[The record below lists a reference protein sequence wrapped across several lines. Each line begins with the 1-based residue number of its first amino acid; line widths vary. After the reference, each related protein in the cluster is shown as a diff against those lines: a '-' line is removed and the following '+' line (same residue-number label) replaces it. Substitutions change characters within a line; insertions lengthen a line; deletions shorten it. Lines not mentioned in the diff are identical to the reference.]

1 MSSTNSTS
9 IIEIGGVKI
18 QISTV
23 TALGRGV
30 GWSTSDG
37 RSNLYVNLGGDMTGF
52 EASSHSCLYPGSPTV
67 GEFSW
72 LPPGAA
78 FIGAYGKG
86 TIRFLEVSAP
96 PSWPSP
102 AWPRLA
108 AFEPYVAEAAR
119 LIASRIYSGQTH
131 GLLNLVVDLWT
142 HLVNSQKKPEIRRG
156 SGLND
161 QSFESVQRRIH
172 STPARI
178 RTAIALAE
186 QTGAG
191 LDGLNKSFQSRLG
204 MSAAQY
210 LDEAR
215 LRTARR
221 LLCEGQTPL
230 AQVAVMAGYSS
241 QSHLTDR
248 MRDRYG
254 ITPASLKDVLD
265 RWSAEPPMP

>member
-1 MSSTNSTS
+1 MSAIRSTYILEVGGARLQLSRISTQKPRLDWSTN
-9 IIEIGGVKI
+9 
-18 QISTV
+18 
-23 TALGRGV
+23 
-30 GWSTSDG
+30 DG
-37 RSNLYVNLGGDMTGF
+37 CSNLYVNLGGDMTGF

-78 FIGAYGKG
+78 FTGAYGNG
-86 TIRFLEVSAP
+86 NIRFLEVSAP
-96 PSWPSP
+96 TSWPSP

-119 LIASRIYSGQTH
+119 LIASRVSSGQTK
-131 GLLNLVVDLWT
+131 GLLSAVLDLWT
-142 HLVNSQKKPEIRRG
+142 RLVRGQQTSDIRRG
-156 SGLND
+156 TGLSD
-161 QSFESVQRRIH
+161 PSFESVQRRVH
-172 STPARI
+172 SAPSRF
-178 RTAIALAE
+178 RTATALAE
-186 QTGAG
+186 LTGAG

-221 LLCEGQTPL
+221 LLCKGQAPL
-230 AQVAVMAGYSS
+230 AQVALMAGYSS

-254 ITPASLKDVLD
+254 ITPARLKEVLKG
-265 RWSAEPPMP
+265 WSAEPLMP